1 MSSCE
6 ITGFFCVARGNRLR
20 VNKPIRGPSPTS
32 ASAGTWY
39 ALYDSTVSC
48 MNDSF
53 ASAELRVYSPPSEA
67 IHPDGSIV
75 FVIGKAF
82 IQTGQN
88 RSLIDVSH
96 MHVLPGDVTSPDYQD
111 RAPGFRHSFVSAIG
125 SVCGEHNVL
134 DDRSRVFPVP
144 CLNMFATRLSPFKS
158 CVSSTPKSHVGT
170 TRRFH
175 LSDPSSSL
183 VDCAHAFCH
192 PASLL
197 LILTPFY
204 SVLGLILRPLSQ
216 CLLKHRP
223 PQEAKVQRL
232 PP

>member
-134 DDRSRVFPVP
+134 DDRSRVFPVAVSEYVRDEVKSFQIMSVTLP
-144 CLNMFATRLSPFKS
+144 CPCAQRSNSFISK
-158 CVSSTPKSHVGT
+158 VSLQ
-170 TRRFH
+170 RR
-175 LSDPSSSL
+175 
-183 VDCAHAFCH
+183 
-192 PASLL
+192 
-197 LILTPFY
+197 
-204 SVLGLILRPLSQ
+204 
-216 CLLKHRP
+216 
-223 PQEAKVQRL
+223 KVTLEQHEDSISRIRHQV
-232 PP
+232 